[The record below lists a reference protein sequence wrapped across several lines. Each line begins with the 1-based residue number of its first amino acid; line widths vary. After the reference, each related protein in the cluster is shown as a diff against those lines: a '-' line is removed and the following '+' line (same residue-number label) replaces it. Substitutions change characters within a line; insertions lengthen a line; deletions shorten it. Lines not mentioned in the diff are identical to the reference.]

1 MKTTLIVSAIAALSF
16 PLLLNAAN
24 YGGYKGSGGM
34 SARAIKPNVYEYH
47 YDKGFTGAD
56 AMGWDPNLQFAWSR
70 IAAASACG
78 VAVDQAKAM
87 NALQAQYDQD
97 PMIQEIVGIGFHE
110 AQIKANKQF
119 CTPARV
125 EAVTQLV
132 PSLEDGSFEKP
143 FK

>member
-1 MKTTLIVSAIAALSF
+1 MKTTLIVTAIAALSF
-16 PLLLNAAN
+16 PLLTNAAD
-24 YGGYKGSGGM
+24 YGNYKGSGGM
-34 SARAIKPNVYEYH
+34 SAYAIKANVYEYH
-47 YDKGFTGAD
+47 YDNGFTGGD

-78 VAVDQAKAM
+78 VTVDRAKVMA
-87 NALQAQYDQD
+87 ALQAEYDQD
-97 PMIQEIVGIGFHE
+97 PMTQEIVGIGFHE

-119 CTPARV
+119 CTAERV
-125 EAVTQLV
+125 AAVTQRV